1 MNNVVLIGRLTR
13 DPDVRYTS
21 TQLAIAR
28 FSLAIDR
35 GKDREGNDR
44 GADFPSVVVFGK
56 QAENCER
63 YLAKGKLVAI
73 QGRIQTG
80 SYEKDGRK
88 IYTTEVVAERVK
100 FLEWGDSPH
109 GEHVATP
116 SQDGIP
122 EGFQAIE
129 DEDIPF

>member
-63 YLAKGKLVAI
+63 YLSKGKLVAI

-100 FLEWGDSPH
+100 FLEWGDRPH

>member
-100 FLEWGDSPH
+100 FLEWGDRPH
-109 GEHVATP
+109 EEHVATP